1 MYINIDS
8 SLLRPHEVKPWFHSW
23 YRGGVETLDAKV
35 YIYIDN
41 SLLAVSM
48 ATRSEAMV
56 LFLVQR

>member
-8 SLLRPHEVKPWFHSW
+8 SLLRPHEVKPWFHLW
-23 YRGGVETLDAKV
+23 YRGGLDAKV

-41 SLLAVSM
+41 SLLTVSM

-56 LFLVQR
+56 SFLVQR